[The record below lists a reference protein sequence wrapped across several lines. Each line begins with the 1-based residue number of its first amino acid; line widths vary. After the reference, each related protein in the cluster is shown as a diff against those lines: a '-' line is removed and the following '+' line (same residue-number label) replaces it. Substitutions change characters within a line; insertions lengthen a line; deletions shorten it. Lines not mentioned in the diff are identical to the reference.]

1 MLLDKR
7 LRSFREGSV
16 EGPTQ
21 TFIGRKQDDYVSFI
35 GTKVQ
40 QWMMK
45 VFVSSLCQ
53 FAQHFHHLVRKRTS
67 SDHASLSFA
76 AETIFMAL
84 VICCVFLTDL
94 MRRRMSK
101 RFGIVHFF
109 VRQWERLRWS
119 LISPERR
126 RAQSTLTI

>member
-7 LRSFREGSV
+7 LRSFREVSI

-21 TFIGRKQDDYVSFI
+21 TFIGRNQDDYVSFI

-53 FAQHFHHLVRKRTS
+53 FTQHFHHLIRKRTS
-67 SDHASLSFA
+67 SDHAILR
-76 AETIFMAL
+76 AL
-84 VICCVFLTDL
+84 EL
-94 MRRRMSK
+94 RS
-101 RFGIVHFF
+101 GNHFHGF
-109 VRQWERLRWS
+109 SNLLRILNRLDA
-119 LISPERR
+119 P
-126 RAQSTLTI
+126 ADV